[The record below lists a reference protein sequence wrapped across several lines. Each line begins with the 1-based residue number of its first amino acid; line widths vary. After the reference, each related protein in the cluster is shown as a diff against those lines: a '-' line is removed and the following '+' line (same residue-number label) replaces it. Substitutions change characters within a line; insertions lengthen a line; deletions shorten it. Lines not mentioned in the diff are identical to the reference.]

1 MSRQH
6 GDSVA
11 SSDDIEDGTFS
22 FHPTIKHRSD
32 DTSKGSMTMSESG
45 RSEYSSEQDEELLAK
60 KETRA
65 VFQLRVLVLLVLFL
79 AAVAVSLVVYFITT
93 QAEAAEFKAQYDGNA
108 IKVLKSFQQIVVEKI
123 GSISSL
129 DVAFTSSARSKN
141 DTWPYVTM
149 NDFQQRAATARK
161 LSDAL
166 FLEILPIVSDNDRLK
181 YEKYSLENTGW

>member
-1 MSRQH
+1 MSHH
-6 GDSVA
+6 GDSVECT
-11 SSDDIEDGTFS
+11 DDIEDGTFS
-22 FHPTIKHRSD
+22 FHPTKHTND
-32 DTSKGSMTMSESG
+32 DNSKGCTSMSESG
-45 RSEYSSEQDEELLAK
+45 RSEYSSEQDEELFAK

-108 IKVLKSFQQIVVEKI
+108 IKVLKSFQQIVAEKI

-129 DVAFTSSARSKN
+129 DVAFTSYARSKN

-181 YEKYSLENTGW
+181 YEKYSLENMGW

>member
-1 MSRQH
+1 
-6 GDSVA
+6 
-11 SSDDIEDGTFS
+11 
-22 FHPTIKHRSD
+22 
-32 DTSKGSMTMSESG
+32 
-45 RSEYSSEQDEELLAK
+45 
-60 KETRA
+60 
-65 VFQLRVLVLLVLFL
+65 LFL

-129 DVAFTSSARSKN
+129 DVAFTSYARSKN

-181 YEKYSLENTGW
+181 YEKYSLENMGW